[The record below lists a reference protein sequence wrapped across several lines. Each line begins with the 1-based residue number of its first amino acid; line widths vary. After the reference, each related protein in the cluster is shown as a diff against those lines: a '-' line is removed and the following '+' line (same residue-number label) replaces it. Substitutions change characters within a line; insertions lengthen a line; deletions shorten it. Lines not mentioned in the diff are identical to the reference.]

1 MLIGKSNSTHA
12 DIFIREWEEGA
23 LNKKG
28 KHLNII
34 IVMIDRAV
42 LDEIVSVVAFDIR
55 WMVIRLALN
64 YAWHDVVG
72 LLVFFM
78 ISLSLGYRLIV
89 AIQIINEYC
98 LWFEYIVQCCTI

>member
-55 WMVIRLALN
+55 
-64 YAWHDVVG
+64 
-72 LLVFFM
+72 
-78 ISLSLGYRLIV
+78 
-89 AIQIINEYC
+89 
-98 LWFEYIVQCCTI
+98 

>member
-12 DIFIREWEEGA
+12 DIFIREWEEEA

-55 WMVIRLALN
+55 
-64 YAWHDVVG
+64 
-72 LLVFFM
+72 
-78 ISLSLGYRLIV
+78 
-89 AIQIINEYC
+89 
-98 LWFEYIVQCCTI
+98 

>member
-12 DIFIREWEEGA
+12 DIFIREWEEEA

-42 LDEIVSVVAFDIR
+42 LGLDEIVSVVAFDIR
-55 WMVIRLALN
+55 
-64 YAWHDVVG
+64 
-72 LLVFFM
+72 
-78 ISLSLGYRLIV
+78 
-89 AIQIINEYC
+89 
-98 LWFEYIVQCCTI
+98 